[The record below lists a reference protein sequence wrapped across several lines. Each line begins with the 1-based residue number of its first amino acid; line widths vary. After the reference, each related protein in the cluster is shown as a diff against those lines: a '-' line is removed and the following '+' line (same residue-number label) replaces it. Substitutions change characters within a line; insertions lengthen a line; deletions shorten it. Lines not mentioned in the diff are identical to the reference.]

1 MQQTDVACIA
11 RTVLPDGREGE
22 VRVDRDADGAL
33 AVHARLADAG
43 SAEDDAFARD
53 VLSELRRLGA
63 LTRPQ

>member
-1 MQQTDVACIA
+1 
-11 RTVLPDGREGE
+11 

-33 AVHARLADAG
+33 SVHARLADAG
-43 SAEDDAFARD
+43 SAQDDPFARD